1 MFFNKTS
8 LISMNIEKQTDE
20 ELARIFKV
28 LSEPNRISIL
38 RILKYSQHEM
48 TCSEISD
55 RLNISPSTVSYHFKA
70 LRKAGLTNTRQ
81 VAQTKLLSINERTFQ
96 KYLPNFLDSL

>member
-1 MFFNKTS
+1 MS
-8 LISMNIEKQTDE
+8 IEQRTDQK
-20 ELARIFKV
+20 LADIFKV

-38 RILKYSQHEM
+38 RILQHSNREL
-48 TCSEISD
+48 TCSEVS
-55 RLNISPSTVSYHFKA
+55 RQLNISPSTVSYHFKA

-81 VAQTKLLSINERTFQ
+81 MAQAKLLSINRETFQ